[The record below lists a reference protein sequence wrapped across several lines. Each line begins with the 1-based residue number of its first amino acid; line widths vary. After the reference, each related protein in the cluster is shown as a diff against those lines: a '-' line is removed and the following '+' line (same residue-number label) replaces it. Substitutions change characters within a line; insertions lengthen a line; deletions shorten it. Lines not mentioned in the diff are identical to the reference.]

1 MRTIH
6 ALFIAILVLVSCKG
20 PKEDSPIE
28 VALSPNAEHLEE
40 INTECFQY
48 FGEKDTVRLMTL
60 TIGTKVT
67 GTLHY
72 AIFEKDK
79 NSGFIKGEI
88 RENLMIA
95 EYTFM
100 SEGDSS
106 KRQVVFQKTDEGWK
120 EGYGEMKTVDDIPVQ
135 VNIDSLDFSHQI
147 TLAPIPCD

>member
-1 MRTIH
+1 MRTIY
-6 ALFIAILVLVSCKG
+6 ALFLAILVLVSCKG

-60 TIGTKVT
+60 TVGTKVT
-67 GTLHY
+67 GTLDY

-120 EGYGEMKTVDDIPVQ
+120 EGYGEMKSVDDIPVQ
-135 VNIDSLDFSHQI
+135 LNIDSLDFSHQI

>member
-67 GTLHY
+67 GTLDY

-147 TLAPIPCD
+147 SLAPIPCD

>member
-67 GTLHY
+67 GTLNY

-120 EGYGEMKTVDDIPVQ
+120 EGYGELKTVDDIPVQ